1 MTEKQQHLDDI
12 SQIRQMME
20 RSSRFLSLSGF
31 SGIFIGIFALIGAAV
46 AYWYLGMN
54 FTISPDYSIGREING
69 NIRRSFYNFF
79 FTDAIIV
86 LLASLLAAF
95 YFSAK
100 KARKKGYTLWD
111 GTAKR
116 LLLNLFIPLIAGGIF
131 SLILLYH
138 GVVGFVA
145 PVTLIFYGM
154 ALLNASKYTYDDIR
168 ALGLCEI
175 GLGLLASFLLGYGLL
190 FWAIGFGVL
199 HIIYGILLYTKYE
212 K

>member
-168 ALGLCEI
+168 TLGLCEI
-175 GLGLLASFLLGYGLL
+175 ALGLIASFWLGYGLL

>member
-1 MTEKQQHLDDI
+1 MQGTEQHLQDL

-31 SGIFIGIFALIGAAV
+31 SGIFIGLFALIGAAV
-46 AYWYLGMN
+46 AFWYLDMD
-54 FTISPDYSIGREING
+54 FSIAHEYNIERELNGRLQP
-69 NIRRSFYNFF
+69 SFYIFF
-79 FTDAIIV
+79 FTDAILV
-86 LLASLLAAF
+86 LAASLLAAF
-95 YFSAK
+95 YFSAR
-100 KARKKGYTLWD
+100 KARKNGYALWD
-111 GTAKR
+111 GTARR
-116 LLLNLFIPLIAGGIF
+116 LLANLFIPLVAGGIF
-131 SLILLYH
+131 CIILLYH
-138 GVVGFVA
+138 GAVGFVA
-145 PVTLIFYGM
+145 PVTLIFYGL

-175 GLGLLASFLLGYGLL
+175 ALGLIAAFLLGYGLL

>member
-1 MTEKQQHLDDI
+1 MQEKDQHIQDL

-46 AYWYLGMN
+46 AYWYLDMN
-54 FTISPDYSIGREING
+54 FSISPDYNVGREING
-69 NIRRSFYNFF
+69 RVRPSFYTFF
-79 FTDAIIV
+79 FTDAILV
-86 LLASLLAAF
+86 LVASLLAAF
-95 YFSAK
+95 YFSAW
-100 KARKKGYTLWD
+100 KARKKGYSLWD

-116 LLLNLFIPLIAGGIF
+116 LLINLFIPLIAGGIF
-131 SLILLYH
+131 SIILLYH

-175 GLGLLASFLLGYGLL
+175 GLGLIASFLLGYGLL

-199 HIIYGILLYTKYE
+199 HIIYGIMLYTKYE